1 MNRKRLSEIA
11 FGLLG
16 LGLFCLSVWVIGHE
30 LRQYKQ
36 QDILSSIEAIST
48 PRLLGSIALTLL
60 NYWLLTGYDLLA
72 LRYIRRS
79 LPYRRIVLT
88 TIISYAIS
96 NSVGFA
102 VLTGG
107 AIRYRLYSLWGMGA
121 IDIARI
127 VAFSNLGFWI
137 GLFAVGG
144 VVFWLEPIAIPD
156 LLRLPFDTVQP
167 ISVLFLALVVGYL
180 ISSFVSQRSIKIGRW
195 VVPHLPLNLSLLQI
209 LLTSLDW
216 ALAGG
221 VLYVLLPSGS
231 GISFPAFFGVYLLGQ
246 MAGLVSH
253 VPGGLGV
260 FETIVLLLLEP
271 SISAVD
277 LVGALLAYRGIFY
290 FLPLAVALVLL
301 GFYEVKQQ
309 VLRRPPSR

>member
-1 MNRKRLSEIA
+1 MNKKRLSEIA
-11 FGLLG
+11 LGLLG
-16 LGLFCLSVWVIGHE
+16 LGLFCLSVWVIVHE

-36 QDILSSIEAIST
+36 QDIWRSIEAISR
-48 PRLLGSIALTLL
+48 PRLAGAIALTLL

-72 LRYIRRS
+72 LRYIRKS
-79 LPYRRIVLT
+79 LSYRRIVLT

-107 AIRYRLYSLWGMGA
+107 AIRYRLYTLWGMSA

-127 VAFSNLGFWI
+127 VAFSNLGFWV

-144 VVFWLEPIAIPD
+144 VVFLLDPIEIPD

-167 ISVLFLALVVGYL
+167 VSIVFLALVVGYL
-180 ISSFVSQRSIKIGRW
+180 ISSFVSERSIKLGRW
-195 VVPHLPLNLSLLQI
+195 IVPHLPLNLSLLQI
-209 LLTSLDW
+209 FLTSLDW

-231 GISFPAFFGVYLLGQ
+231 VSFAAFFGVYLLAQ
-246 MAGLVSH
+246 IAGLVSH

-260 FETIVLLLLEP
+260 FETIVLLLLEQSMP
-271 SISAVD
+271 AVD
-277 LVGALLAYRGIFY
+277 LVGALLAYRAIYY
-290 FLPLAVALVLL
+290 FLPLGVALVLL

-309 VLRRPPSR
+309 VLRRPPTS

>member
-11 FGLLG
+11 LGLLG
-16 LGLFCLSVWVIGHE
+16 AFLFGLSVWVIVHE

-36 QDILSSIEAIST
+36 QDIWRSIQAIS
-48 PRLLGSIALTLL
+48 PPHLLGAIALTIL

-72 LRYIRRS
+72 LRYIRKS
-79 LPYRRIVLT
+79 LPYRRIALT

-156 LLRLPFDTVQP
+156 LLHLPFETVQP
-167 ISVLFLALVVGYL
+167 ISIVFLALVVGYL
-180 ISSFVSQRSIKIGRW
+180 ISSFMSQRSIKIGRW
-195 VVPHLPLNLSLLQI
+195 IVPHLPINLSLMQI
-209 LLTSLDW
+209 LLTSIDW

-221 VLYVLLPSGS
+221 VLYMLLPDRS
-231 GISFPAFFGVYLLGQ
+231 GISFPAFFGVYLLAQ
-246 MAGLVSH
+246 IAGLVSH

-260 FETIVLLLLEP
+260 FETIMLLLLEP

-277 LVGALLAYRGIFY
+277 LVGALLAYRVIFY

-301 GFYEVKQQ
+301 GCYEVKQQ
-309 VLRRPPSR
+309 VLRRPPTR